1 MKRVNEK
8 PKATPVCD
16 HLEYLM
22 AMKEVEVDDCYFDEL
37 YGIEIGDVLEEQSG
51 FYKENAEDEKS

>member
-1 MKRVNEK
+1 MKRARK
-8 PKATPVCD
+8 TPVCN

-22 AMKEVEVDDCYFDEL
+22 AMKNVQVDDCYFDEL
-37 YGIEIGDVLEEQSG
+37 YGIECGDVIEEQSG

>member
-1 MKRVNEK
+1 MKRDSK
-8 PKATPVCD
+8 TPVCD

-22 AMKEVEVDDCYFDEL
+22 AMKNVQVDDCYFDEL

-51 FYKENAEDEKS
+51 FYKENAEDEES

>member
-8 PKATPVCD
+8 PTATQVCD

-22 AMKEVEVDDCYFDEL
+22 TIKDVQVDDCYFDEL

-51 FYKENAEDEKS
+51 FYKENAEDEES